1 MPKIKKVEKIEKN
14 AAVPPGLS
22 GPRKLSAL
30 AIRSFGY
37 LIGAVLALFYLYL
50 FIEVPPPDW
59 QHMRLRSFILGYIAV
74 PLGIL
79 FGCAWLFGWVAG
91 RIDKK
96 PPLD

>member
-1 MPKIKKVEKIEKN
+1 MSKTAHKTAKN
-14 AAVPPGLS
+14 IPTPAPTS
-22 GPRKLSAL
+22 GSRRLIAL
-30 AIRSFGY
+30 AIRGFGY
-37 LIGAVLALFYLYL
+37 LLGAILALFYLYL

-59 QHMRLRSFILGYIAV
+59 QHMRLRSFVLGYIAV

-96 PPLD
+96 PPLAD